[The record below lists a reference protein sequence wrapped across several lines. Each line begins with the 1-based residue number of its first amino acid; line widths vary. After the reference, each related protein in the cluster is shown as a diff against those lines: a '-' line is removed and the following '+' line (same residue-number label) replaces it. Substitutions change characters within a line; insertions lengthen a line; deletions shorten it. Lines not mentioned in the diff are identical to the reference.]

1 MVSVP
6 KTDFSNDVYY
16 KHLNT
21 EIDEDIQP
29 TKQKYITFTN
39 GMNKRFEPNDGG
51 TNSAITKIMGT
62 SVFYKKSKDEIIN
75 NKIAVVFNANI
86 SMNEQLRQKLNYFYI
101 RNNSTSSQTVNYE
114 KIDYDV
120 GTVFYAHNTN
130 VETTKKEKT
139 ILRGVYHVNGY
150 NFKYNPKDKELLFL
164 ESFTSDRTYLVLFKN
179 YVIEYY
185 TAILNDFINNKL
197 QRNAVNIL
205 HLVTIP
211 GGIYAG
217 SDGEKIIGE
226 YMREA
231 ILNFVKGNKT
241 TEIVY
246 IVADLEEMKSYSGY
260 KDDDDDD
267 DDV

>member
-6 KTDFSNDVYY
+6 KTDFSNDAYY

-21 EIDEDIQP
+21 EIDKDIQP

-39 GMNKRFEPNDGG
+39 GMNKRFESHDSG
-51 TNSAITKIMGT
+51 TNSAITKIMGA
-62 SVFYKKSKDEIIN
+62 SVFYKKYKGEIIN
-75 NKIAVVFNANI
+75 DKITVVFDANK
-86 SMNEQLRQKLNYFYI
+86 SMDEQLRKKLNDFFI
-101 RNNSTSSQTVNYE
+101 RNNSTSIQKVKYKE
-114 KIDYDV
+114 IDYDV

-130 VETTKKEKT
+130 VEAPKKEKT

-150 NFKYNPKDKELLFL
+150 NFNYNPKDKELLFL
-164 ESFTSDRTYLVLFKN
+164 ESNTSYRTYLDLFKN
-179 YVIEYY
+179 YVIQYY

-246 IVADLEEMKSYSGY
+246 IVADLEEMKPYPGY
-260 KDDDDDD
+260 KDENDD